1 MFKIIKTFVTILL
14 ISSCASHDRML
25 MTDFEMTSQESWTM
39 KVQTASNYKPND
51 EQAEEIRINWLTQ
64 FTQENKCSGFEITS
78 RVWTKSPTDNF
89 IQTGFSESVGK
100 LVYKG
105 ICN

>member
-1 MFKIIKTFVTILL
+1 
-14 ISSCASHDRML
+14 
-25 MTDFEMTSQESWTM
+25 MTDFEMTSQKSWTM

-51 EQAEEIRINWLTQ
+51 EKAEKIRISWLAQ
-64 FTQENKCSGFEITS
+64 FTHENKCPDFEITS

-89 IQTGFSESVGK
+89 IQTGFSDSVGK

-105 ICN
+105 TCNNEL